1 MMYLE
6 PILNVLN
13 NYLGRNRVGIGYATK
28 TLLIGCK
35 LLKLIFNFGRF
46 VLNIFFI
53 YMILQIEVLGGHDL
67 VPRNFG
73 EGLCRIR
80 QTTLDQVIRLL
91 NSAKFD

>member
-1 MMYLE
+1 MMYLK

-53 YMILQIEVLGGHDL
+53 YMILQIEAMTLSHAISEKVCAGSDKR
-67 VPRNFG
+67 PW
-73 EGLCRIR
+73 IR
-80 QTTLDQVIRLL
+80 
-91 NSAKFD
+91 